1 MIETFFL
8 AFIPIFVAVDAIGVL
23 PIFISFTTEYTR
35 KEKTRIIL
43 QSIITALI
51 IAVLF
56 LLLGNLIFQFL
67 GISVGD
73 FMIAGG
79 AVLFCIGIIEIV
91 SPKKQQRMPGTDF
104 GAVPLGTP
112 LIAGPAVLTT
122 SLIISNQHGVVV
134 TLISLAINIG
144 LTGVIF
150 FFSDFLIKLIGDT
163 GAKAMSKVTSLLLAA
178 IAVMMVRKGIFIFI
192 GKTP

>member
-1 MIETFFL
+1 MIERFFL
-8 AFIPIFVAVDAIGVL
+8 AFIPIFVAIDAVGVL
-23 PIFISFTTEYTR
+23 PIFISFTAEYPR
-35 KEKTRIIL
+35 RDKVRIIL
-43 QSIITALI
+43 QSLVTAVA
-51 IAVLF
+51 IALLF
-56 LLLGNLIFQFL
+56 LFLGNLIFEFL

-79 AVLFCIGIIEIV
+79 AVLFFIAIMEIV
-91 SPKKQQRMPGTDF
+91 TQKKRQRLPGKDF

-122 SLIISNQHGVVV
+122 SLILVNQYGLLV
-134 TLISLAINIG
+134 TVISLVVNIA
-144 LTGVIF
+144 LTGLLF
-150 FFSDFLIKLIGDT
+150 FISDFLIRLIGDT